1 MKIYDFE
8 QYVIAWWQ
16 DFLSSHSI
24 KSTILAD
31 ANNGDAIYE
40 AVFNN
45 PPVVMPSELRE
56 VPSKI
61 EFLKNFLSQFK
72 TRYSVSGCRD
82 GEFYNEIKECS
93 YGELFIEKMAED
105 AAEYDHP
112 QQYFQDIWFGGVVSG
127 VVPFLIY
134 HSDCE
139 KIYNIHKRDLLMSH
153 DGIYVGDKYMPVATQ
168 YCWSVFEELAIN
180 IFHKAFIKRNALIDT
195 QTIMCRNRRVMEY
208 RESKKS

>member
-1 MKIYDFE
+1 
-8 QYVIAWWQ
+8 
-16 DFLSSHSI
+16 
-24 KSTILAD
+24 
-31 ANNGDAIYE
+31 
-40 AVFNN
+40 
-45 PPVVMPSELRE
+45 MPSELRE

-139 KIYNIHKRDLLMSH
+139 KIYNIHKRDLLMSY

-180 IFHKAFIKRNALIDT
+180 IFHKAFVKRNALIDT